1 MEVAILSDSH
11 DRYEL
16 LEAAAADAARSGA
29 QAILHCGDVVAPN
42 TLRGLK
48 RYGLPVHV
56 IHGNNIGDV
65 YALAQLAH
73 EPQSCIHYHG
83 PDASLELGGRRVFLV
98 HFPHYARAMALTGD
112 WDVVWYGHE
121 HTVEVRRVEN
131 IRGGQTL
138 LVNPGTVG
146 GIAAPATYV
155 LCDLPSLGVTVR
167 QLGPEGIW
175 SRPEPAPDR

>member
-1 MEVAILSDSH
+1 MRVAILSDSH

-16 LEAAAADAARSGA
+16 LEAAADDAARSGA
-29 QAILHCGDVVAPN
+29 QAILHCGDVIAPN

-56 IHGNNIGDV
+56 IHGNNFGDM

-73 EPQSCIHYHG
+73 EPQSRIHYHG
-83 PDASLELGGRRVFLV
+83 PDASLEFGGRRVFLV
-98 HFPHYARAMALTGD
+98 HFPHYARALALTGE
-112 WDVVWYGHE
+112 WDVVCCGHE
-121 HTVEVRRVEN
+121 HTVQVHWVEN
-131 IRGGQTL
+131 IKGGKTL

-155 LCDLPSLGVTVR
+155 LCDMPILRVSIR
-167 QLGPEGIW
+167 QLDAQGAWG
-175 SRPEPAPDR
+175 RPEPAP